1 MVDGE
6 HIGGKTGV
14 RVQVKGERDPVT
26 LRGRRSL
33 RVRKVRNR
41 QIQKT
46 RCATRD
52 GFVFMQTRRKITGKH
67 TGQSPDSLSVL
78 LIS

>member
-46 RCATRD
+46 RCAMRWLCLHANKA
-52 GFVFMQTRRKITGKH
+52 QNNRKTHRTK
-67 TGQSPDSLSVL
+67 P
-78 LIS
+78 